1 MSEPDDRFDGPPHSD
16 PPKSEAVFNAPLS
29 VVVVALSMPVLF
41 FFQRQLP
48 DMGASMAFAPID
60 LQNGRWGGL
69 FTAMLLHGGWA
80 HALMNA
86 VGALAFGAGEI
97 HRDDAAQR
105 LQRRRVGR
113 CARRTGRHD

>member
-1 MSEPDDRFDGPPHSD
+1 MSEPDDRFDGPPLSD

-86 VGALAFGAGEI
+86 APWPS
-97 HRDDAAQR
+97 
-105 LQRRRVGR
+105 
-113 CARRTGRHD
+113 ARRSRGFLANASDRASFCSSI